1 MVNINIVVDLATSI
15 FSSFVDGFFFFYQF
29 GCQMVLS
36 QPVNYL
42 LLKNVSLLKKNNN
55 QFFSIFLSIVSET
68 VAAGRRP
75 IVFCTYFA
83 VLVKNVGASK
93 SDNSPY
99 LF

>member
-15 FSSFVDGFFFFYQF
+15 FSSFVDGFFF
-29 GCQMVLS
+29 LS
-36 QPVNYL
+36 IWLPNGTFTASKLPTFKKCFFV
-42 LLKNVSLLKKNNN
+42 KKKNNN